1 MFEFSAMV
9 EGFRNIAAKTETTQ
23 EVSEIELTKD
33 WDSKNIEMEKFPL
46 EDWRKFEVEY
56 MDQSQQELLN
66 ANDAERYM
74 SDDIGLNEKTREF
87 SDPAYINEI
96 RSKNENV
103 DQVLTR
109 QEESLKT
116 NGSDLNYQ
124 RIDEQLERYKGT
136 VFEHQL
142 KDTLK
147 DHFDIVEDKQQV
159 VQVEWGETKPDV
171 ILRGAVEDMKIGDL
185 EINKGDDLFI
195 EAKCGSSD
203 YIRSEMGHMVKQVE
217 GHDGNS
223 LVVLTKDYLDIS
235 PEIRAEFE
243 KKLAEK
249 NSAVYVVD
257 VKATDVSI
265 GLTNSLR
272 L

>member
-9 EGFRNIAAKTETTQ
+9 EGLKNIATKTESTQ
-23 EVSEIELTKD
+23 EVYKIEKIKEWDQKD
-33 WDSKNIEMEKFPL
+33 IEMEKLPL
-46 EDWRKFEVEY
+46 EDQWKYKVEY
-56 MDQSQQELLN
+56 MNPLEQELQN

-87 SDPAYINEI
+87 SDPTYIDEI
-96 RSKNENV
+96 RAKNENV

-116 NGSDLNYQ
+116 NNSDLNYQ
-124 RIDEQLERYKGT
+124 RVDEQLERYKGT

-147 DHFDIVEDKQQV
+147 DHFDKVEDKQQV

-171 ILRGAVEDMKIGDL
+171 ILRGSLDDIKIGEL
-185 EINKGDDLFI
+185 EINKGEDLFI

-203 YIRSEMGHMVKQVE
+203 YIRNEMGHMLKQVE

-223 LVVLTKDYLDIS
+223 LVVVTKDYLDIN
-235 PEIRAEFE
+235 PDVRAEFE

-249 NSAVYVVD
+249 NSSVYVVD
-257 VKATDVSI
+257 VTATDVSI